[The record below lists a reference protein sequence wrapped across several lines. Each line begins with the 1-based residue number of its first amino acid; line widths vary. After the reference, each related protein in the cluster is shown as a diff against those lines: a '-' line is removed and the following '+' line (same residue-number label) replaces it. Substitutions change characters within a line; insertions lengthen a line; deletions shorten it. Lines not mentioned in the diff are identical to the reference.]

1 MSKKILHIAAL
12 FVFAIVTTDISAA
25 TDSVAVTV
33 NGEPIYKK
41 QVDRQVTALI
51 PQTSYHA
58 TVSEEKKKEL
68 VKKATENLINK
79 ELLFQYAKEQGITV
93 SPKELSDTEDAVIKS
108 VSGSKNL
115 DRALAQ
121 AGITKNEFRSEL
133 YAEVAI
139 RKLYEKK
146 IKLTFSDS
154 DVKEYYEKNKYK
166 FKEPE
171 KIDVQMIYTRNNPE
185 DKNGTKVARKR
196 AEDAMAKL
204 KAGEEFA
211 LVAEKYSNDM
221 TRVKG
226 GNLGMIHKG
235 RIENAT
241 AEEAAFALKKG
252 ETSSI
257 IETDIGCFIFH
268 LKGRK
273 EANQLSYRSV
283 KEKLRD
289 ELTSNRE
296 KEKMD
301 ALLESLKKQAKI
313 GK

>member
-1 MSKKILHIAAL
+1 MNIKILGIAAL
-12 FVFAIVTTDISAA
+12 FVSAILCVNASATTDTIAA
-25 TDSVAVTV
+25 TV
-33 NGEPIYKK
+33 NGAPIFKK
-41 QVDRQVTALI
+41 QVDRQVSALI

-68 VKKATENLINK
+68 EKKATENLINK
-79 ELLFQYAKEQGITV
+79 ELLFQYAKEQGIVV
-93 SPKELSDTEDAVIKS
+93 SQKELSDAENDVIKS
-108 VSGSKNL
+108 VSGSKNFE
-115 DRALAQ
+115 RALAQ
-121 AGITKNEFRSEL
+121 SGITKNEFRSEL
-133 YAEVAI
+133 NSEIAI

-154 DVKEYYEKNKYK
+154 DLKEYYEKNKFK

-185 DKNGTKVARKR
+185 DKNGSKIARKR
-196 AEDAMAKL
+196 ADEAMVKL
-204 KAGEEFA
+204 KTGEEFA

-226 GNLGMIHKG
+226 GNMGMIHKG

-241 AEEAAFALKKG
+241 AENAAFALKKG

-268 LKGRK
+268 LNGRK
-273 EANQLSYRSV
+273 DANQLSYNTV

-289 ELTSNRE
+289 ELTSSRE